1 MMECNAPRYI
11 KQPALMAPRTLLA
24 VSEEVATDAPTITP
38 IKLVHATAKLNEKI
52 RRDHKVVQINKKQR
66 VPRFFEAH
74 RERSAQDTAPTCH
87 QPWK

>member
-1 MMECNAPRYI
+1 MECNAPRYI

-38 IKLVHATAKLNEKI
+38 IKLVHATAELNEKI
-52 RRDHKVVQINKKQR
+52 RRDLKVVQINKKQR

-74 RERSAQDTAPTCH
+74 REHSAQDTAPTCH